1 MHSKMINIKKGLD
14 VPMAGAPDAR
24 GVPNVATQQT
34 AHVAL
39 LGGDYQGLRPAMA
52 VQEGDHVKCG
62 SLLFTDKQNAAA
74 RYTAP
79 VAGRVVAINRGHR
92 RALLSVVVERSA
104 KQEHATINR
113 LPSLRAAGIQKLKP
127 QTIADALIETGLWCA
142 LRTRPFSKTPPTL
155 TADTGPKALF
165 VNVMDT
171 SPLALS
177 PQVFLEG
184 HAEMLTTGLRV
195 LSQLVACPI
204 YVCHGQDISPPPD
217 DIPRVEYH
225 AFGGKHPAGLAG
237 THMHFLAPVGRG
249 RANWWIN
256 YQDVAAIGYLF
267 TEGRLVSE
275 RYIALAGP
283 QVKNP
288 RPLSVCQG
296 SSLDELLEGEL
307 KDGETRVISGSVLQ
321 GHIAEEACAFLGRY
335 HLQVSVT
342 RPGTERE
349 FMGWLSPGFNK
360 FSALNIY
367 ISKLFRNKKFNLTTT
382 TNGSERAMV
391 PIGVY
396 ETVMPLDI
404 LPTQLLRA
412 LIVGDIEMAED
423 LGCLELDEE
432 DLALCTFVCPG
443 KYEYGS
449 LLRHNLT
456 RIEKENWDL

>member
-14 VPMAGAPDAR
+14 VPMAGAPS
-24 GVPNVATQQT
+24 ATDVTKVETKQT
-34 AHVAL
+34 EQAAL
-39 LGGDYQGLRPAMA
+39 LGADYHGLRPALA
-52 VQEGDHVKCG
+52 VQEGDRVKRG
-62 SLLFTDKQNAAA
+62 SLLFTDKKNESA

-79 VAGRVVAINRGHR
+79 VAGKVVAINRGPR
-92 RALLSVVVERSA
+92 RVLVSVVVERAARQEQVKINSLPA
-104 KQEHATINR
+104 SGSTAIKQ
-113 LPSLRAAGIQKLKP
+113 LKA
-127 QTIADALIETGLWCA
+127 QAIANTLIETGLWCA
-142 LRTRPFSKTPPTL
+142 LRTRPFSKTPPAF
-155 TADTGPKALF
+155 TADTKPKALF
-165 VNVMDT
+165 VNAMDT
-171 SPLALS
+171 SPLAL
-177 PQVFLEG
+177 PPPVFLTG
-184 HAEMLTTGLRV
+184 HTEVLAFGLRV
-195 LSQLVACPI
+195 LSNLVDCPI
-204 YVCHGQDISPPPD
+204 YVCHTSDISPPPD

-225 AFGGKHPAGLAG
+225 AFGGKHPAGLVG

-249 RANWWIN
+249 RPNWWIN
-256 YQDVAAIGYLF
+256 YQDVAAIGALF
-267 TEGRLVSE
+267 REGEMVCE

-296 SSLDELLEGEL
+296 SSLEELLEGEL
-307 KDGETRVISGSVLQ
+307 KEEDARVISGSVLQ
-321 GHIAEEACAFLGRY
+321 GHIAAGASAFLGRY

-342 RPGTERE
+342 RPGAERE
-349 FMGWLSPGFNK
+349 FMGWLSPGVNK

-367 ISKLFRNKKFNLTTT
+367 ISKLLRAKKFNLTTT

-391 PIGVY
+391 PIGLY

-412 LIVGDIEMAED
+412 LIVGDIEMAEA

-456 RIEKENWDL
+456 RIEKENWEL